1 VAPVPGD
8 EVRSPRLGS
17 PDTPVVRVVPRACEA
32 RRSGRPFA
40 QADSVDS
47 ASVVRAALELY
58 TARQY
63 PGVVAA
69 CQDALFDDPDNVHLR
84 LLRAKALMAL
94 RRDAEAQTEISECLR
109 VEPGFAAAYR
119 LLGELAARRDETESA
134 KIFLREALRLD
145 PDDAEAREWL
155 EVVHAMVRSTAA
167 ADKLPAAA
175 AVVDHLSRGPARE
188 RHARGTEPP
197 PELRPSTLSQLPVA
211 SGFGNYLVEAGILTP
226 VQLRAAKAY
235 KRSTGLRLGSAAVA
249 LGFVSELKV
258 EWASLAYHG
267 QHRRAAM

>member
-1 VAPVPGD
+1 
-8 EVRSPRLGS
+8 
-17 PDTPVVRVVPRACEA
+17 
-32 RRSGRPFA
+32 
-40 QADSVDS
+40 VDS
-47 ASVVRAALELY
+47 ASIMRAALELFA
-58 TARQY
+58 ARQY

-69 CQDALFDDPDNVHLR
+69 CQDALFDDPTNNHLR
-84 LLRAKALMAL
+84 LLRARALMAL

-109 VEPGFAAAYR
+109 IEPRFGAAYR
-119 LLGELAARRDETESA
+119 VLGELAARRDEIESA

-175 AVVDHLSRGPARE
+175 AVVDHLSPPRAPR
-188 RHARGTEPP
+188 ARGTQPP
-197 PELRPSTLSQLPVA
+197 PDRRPSTLSQLPVA
-211 SGFGNYLVEAGILTP
+211 SGFGYYLVEAGILTK
-226 VQLRAAKAY
+226 VQLRAAEAY
-235 KRSTGLRLGSAAVA
+235 KRSTGVRLGAAAVA
-249 LGFVSELKV
+249 LGFVSELKI

>member
-1 VAPVPGD
+1 M
-8 EVRSPRLGS
+8 
-17 PDTPVVRVVPRACEA
+17 
-32 RRSGRPFA
+32 
-40 QADSVDS
+40 
-47 ASVVRAALELY
+47 RAALELY
-58 TARQY
+58 GARQY

-69 CQDALFDDPDNVHLR
+69 CQDALSDDPGNVNLR
-84 LLRAKALMAL
+84 LLRARALMAL

-109 VEPGFAAAYR
+109 IEPGFSAAYR
-119 LLGELAARRDETESA
+119 VLGELAARRDEIESA

-145 PDDAEAREWL
+145 PHDSEAREWL

-175 AVVDHLSRGPARE
+175 AVVGHLSPRTPRSAAPASGRGGQPR
-188 RHARGTEPP
+188 ARGTQPP
-197 PELRPSTLSQLPVA
+197 PDMRPSTLSQLPVA
-211 SGFGNYLVEAGILTP
+211 SGFGNYLVETGVLTP
-226 VQLRAAKAY
+226 VQLRAAQAY
-235 KRSTGLRLGSAAVA
+235 KRSTGLRLGAAAVA